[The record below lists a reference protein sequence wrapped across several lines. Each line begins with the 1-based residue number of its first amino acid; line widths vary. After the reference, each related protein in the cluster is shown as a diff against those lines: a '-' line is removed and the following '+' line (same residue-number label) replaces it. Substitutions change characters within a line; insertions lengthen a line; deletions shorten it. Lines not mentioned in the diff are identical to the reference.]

1 MDDVVILG
9 GGVVGLASALALAR
23 EGLQVRVLERGE
35 PGCGA
40 SHGNCGTITPSH
52 APPLTMPGVLWHAL
66 GWMLRR
72 DAPLYVRPGLDIER
86 LRWLFGLARH
96 VNWHD
101 FHAAAAARATL
112 LIQSRKRFAPM
123 FREYGIE
130 AGFEEKGVM
139 FLFRDPQVWKQEQAH
154 AAMLSD
160 LSIAVEQ
167 VDSAALHTCL
177 PGLTPAVV
185 GGLRYP
191 GDAML
196 RPERY
201 VAGLEQA
208 FLRSGGKI
216 SRETDVLGFG
226 TSGWHIDSIHSS
238 QGDYPAK
245 RVLLA
250 AGAWSPLLARKLGLR
265 LPVQPGKGYSI
276 TWGKTAGVPDI
287 PLVLKERSVCVTAW
301 ADGFRLGST
310 MEFSGF
316 REGLNRTRLHA
327 LRRGAAEYLKL
338 PPLGA
343 PSEEWWGWR
352 PMSVDEVP
360 IIGPSQRWENLHFA
374 TAHGMLGVSMSPAT
388 AALIADQFMNRIPDF
403 DPLPYAPA
411 RFGL

>member
-9 GGVVGLASALALAR
+9 GGVIGLASGLALVR
-23 EGLQVRVLERGE
+23 DGLQVRVLERGE

-72 DAPLYVRPGLDIER
+72 DAPLYVRPGLDMER

-96 VNWHD
+96 VNWRD
-101 FHAAAAARATL
+101 FHAAAAARAAL
-112 LIQSRKRFAPM
+112 LIQSRERFAPM
-123 FREYGIE
+123 LQEFGIE
-130 AGFEEKGVM
+130 AGFEERGIL
-139 FLFRDPQVWKQEQAH
+139 FLFKDQQVWKQEQAH
-154 AAMLSD
+154 TALLND
-160 LSIAVEQ
+160 LSIVVESLSSEQ
-167 VDSAALHTCL
+167 LHANM
-177 PGLTPAVV
+177 PGLRSEVV
-185 GGLRYP
+185 GGMKYP

-208 FLRSGGKI
+208 FLRSGGEI
-216 SRETDVLGFG
+216 TRETDVLGFC
-226 TSGWHIDSIHSS
+226 TSAQHIDSVHCSR
-238 QGDYPAK
+238 GNYPAK

-250 AGAWSPLLARKLGLR
+250 AGAWSPLLARQLGLR

-360 IIGPSQRWENLHFA
+360 IIGPSRRWENLHFA
-374 TAHGMLGVSMSPAT
+374 TGHGMLGVSMSPAT
-388 AALIADQFMNRIPDF
+388 AVLVANQFTGRTPDL
-403 DPLPYAPA
+403 DPTPYDPA
-411 RFGL
+411 RFNL